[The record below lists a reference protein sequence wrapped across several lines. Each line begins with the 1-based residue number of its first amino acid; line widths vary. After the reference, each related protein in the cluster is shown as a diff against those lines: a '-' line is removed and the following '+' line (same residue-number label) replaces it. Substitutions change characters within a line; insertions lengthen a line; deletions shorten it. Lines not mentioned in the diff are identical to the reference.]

1 MSSIDPNRN
10 MVCAAVDLPRLGT
23 IYSEVKGPPE
33 RVVEMGFTSDH
44 CTEVRFTNFFSSGF
58 ITAIVVNALE
68 RRLAKHISVHC
79 TLYLSGLLYN
89 NKPDL
94 TNFYEIGQVIT

>member
-33 RVVEMGFTSDH
+33 RVVERGLHQTIAQRCDLPIS
-44 CTEVRFTNFFSSGF
+44 FS
-58 ITAIVVNALE
+58 VD
-68 RRLAKHISVHC
+68 
-79 TLYLSGLLYN
+79 LLL
-89 NKPDL
+89 P
-94 TNFYEIGQVIT
+94 

>member
-33 RVVEMGFTSDH
+33 RVVERGPHQTIAQRCDLPVSFLVD
-44 CTEVRFTNFFSSGF
+44 
-58 ITAIVVNALE
+58 
-68 RRLAKHISVHC
+68 
-79 TLYLSGLLYN
+79 LLL
-89 NKPDL
+89 P
-94 TNFYEIGQVIT
+94 

>member
-33 RVVEMGFTSDH
+33 RVVERGPHQKSSFGG
-44 CTEVRFTNFFSSGF
+44 NFRGHFLGEFSWTF
-58 ITAIVVNALE
+58 LVNF
-68 RRLAKHISVHC
+68 HGH
-79 TLYLSGLLYN
+79 
-89 NKPDL
+89 
-94 TNFYEIGQVIT
+94 FF

>member
-33 RVVEMGFTSDH
+33 RVVERGPHQT
-44 CTEVRFTNFFSSGF
+44 
-58 ITAIVVNALE
+58 IVV
-68 RRLAKHISVHC
+68 HYICQVYYII
-79 TLYLSGLLYN
+79 TYL
-89 NKPDL
+89 
-94 TNFYEIGQVIT
+94 I

>member
-33 RVVEMGFTSDH
+33 RVVERGPHQTFAQVCNLPVSFLVD
-44 CTEVRFTNFFSSGF
+44 
-58 ITAIVVNALE
+58 
-68 RRLAKHISVHC
+68 
-79 TLYLSGLLYN
+79 LL
-89 NKPDL
+89 L
-94 TNFYEIGQVIT
+94 RQ

>member
-33 RVVEMGFTSDH
+33 RVVERGPHQTIAQRGDLPVSFLVD
-44 CTEVRFTNFFSSGF
+44 
-58 ITAIVVNALE
+58 
-68 RRLAKHISVHC
+68 
-79 TLYLSGLLYN
+79 LLL
-89 NKPDL
+89 P
-94 TNFYEIGQVIT
+94 